1 MKHETGRAGTDWLK
15 EFAAEH
21 SFVLFQQCFHLLS
34 AGDEYNAVIQ
44 LIWKHCFVLSFNQV
58 FTLTGSCVLLFCLW
72 LSMLTHS
79 GKNETFES
87 NLWNERIPAVT
98 CVISALLFNSVGAF
112 LRELTSFI
120 ASSSRKLLSNYKRV
134 HYTEK
139 KYSPLSQAKKSNSST
154 TM

>member
-1 MKHETGRAGTDWLK
+1 MPVFLNLYVPSFCCGSSVVKHETGRAGTDWLK
-15 EFAAEH
+15 EFAAKH

-34 AGDEYNAVIQ
+34 AGDEYNAVIR

-72 LSMLTHS
+72 LSMLTHP

-98 CVISALLFNSVGAF
+98 CVISALLFNSVGTF
-112 LRELTSFI
+112 LRDCWKI
-120 ASSSRKLLSNYKRV
+120 ADFFYCKFK
-134 HYTEK
+134 
-139 KYSPLSQAKKSNSST
+139 
-154 TM
+154 